1 MKYKFEQSIAA
12 FVQEASINYDDYL
25 KNSSQPAALLKDVL
39 ERKWTSISRLK
50 KQVME
55 LERNCKQLKE
65 INEQNQIDMQNMEKE
80 FKENGSIARKPG
92 AVPGDEDQAKSTGDA
107 IPREP

>member
-1 MKYKFEQSIAA
+1 
-12 FVQEASINYDDYL
+12 
-25 KNSSQPAALLKDVL
+25 LLKDVL

-55 LERNCKQLKE
+55 LERNNKQLKE

-80 FKENGSIARKPG
+80 FKENGHITK
-92 AVPGDEDQAKSTGDA
+92 K
-107 IPREP
+107 

>member
-1 MKYKFEQSIAA
+1 M
-12 FVQEASINYDDYL
+12 
-25 KNSSQPAALLKDVL
+25 LKDVL

-55 LERNCKQLKE
+55 LERNNKQLKE

-80 FKENGSIARKPG
+80 FKENGHISK
-92 AVPGDEDQAKSTGDA
+92 K
-107 IPREP
+107 